1 MFSGMSQQIAIR
13 LGDDELTDIDA
24 TVAQGR
30 YPSRAAAVR
39 AGIDLLLR
47 AERDRRIA
55 EEYRRAHGQSPD
67 EAAVGEAGLRLGAD
81 IISDEERERRR
92 HRR

>member
-1 MFSGMSQQIAIR
+1 MAHQIAIR

-24 TVAQGR
+24 TVSEGR

-39 AGIDLLLR
+39 AAIDLLLR

-55 EEYRRAHGQSPD
+55 EEYRRAYGQRPD
-67 EAAVGEAGLRLGAD
+67 DERVGDAGLRLGAEL
-81 IISDEERERRR
+81 ISAEERERRR
-92 HRR
+92 RS